1 MATRFLDGA
10 TGTERFKAMIGQ
22 RYYFSPSRVSLN
34 YTPAGAAIVPV
45 GNQPQGYSNLL
56 AAATGLIL
64 PKTYADVAW
73 DYNYRDGYSDRIAA
87 GVRYQP
93 ELAKVISAGYR
104 YTRDPNFDVA
114 QVNQIDITGQW
125 PLTSRL
131 YAVGRYNW
139 SFLGKQ
145 TVSDPSPG
153 GQLLEAIAGFEYNAG
168 CWAARV
174 VGQRLAALSGSP
186 NTTLFLQLEL
196 TDFGSVGSNPI
207 SLLRRS
213 ITRLRQDQRV
223 EHFQQPAHDTMTA
236 MHPYLRSL
244 TVLVFILASFFGAP
258 AGAAP
263 ADPVEADRIVA
274 VVGDEVITQ
283 YDLRQRLATA
293 LKQLQK
299 QNTTLPPQDV
309 LERQLLERM
318 VMDRVQMQFARET
331 GLKVDD
337 AQLDQAINKIA
348 ANNKL
353 TLQQFKAALEKDGV
367 NYAAFRE
374 EIRGELTMVRL
385 REREVESKIIISDG
399 EIDMYLANQA
409 STGSGEE
416 YEIAHILLRAPE
428 SASPEHLQKLRL
440 RGEQALKRAKE
451 GASFA
456 ELTATF
462 SDAPDALQGGDL
474 GWRQLDRL
482 PQLYAETAARMQ
494 PGEVSELL
502 RSSAGF
508 HILKLVAKRGG
519 SGGQVSVQQTH
530 ARHILIRVNEVVS
543 ETEARRKM
551 ENLRERLVNG
561 GDFAELARLY
571 SQDGSA
577 GKGGDLGWV
586 SPGDT
591 VPEFERAMDALKDNE
606 VSPVVQTPF
615 GMHLI
620 QVLERRSRDVSEDRK
635 RAVARQA
642 LRERKLDEA
651 YQDWL
656 RQMRD
661 RAYVEIP
668 SRREMMPPRIAVTSG
683 EPAGIGP
690 ELLLAAGRL
699 RRAGAAGH
707 SWRP

>member
-1 MATRFLDGA
+1 
-10 TGTERFKAMIGQ
+10 
-22 RYYFSPSRVSLN
+22 
-34 YTPAGAAIVPV
+34 
-45 GNQPQGYSNLL
+45 
-56 AAATGLIL
+56 
-64 PKTYADVAW
+64 
-73 DYNYRDGYSDRIAA
+73 
-87 GVRYQP
+87 
-93 ELAKVISAGYR
+93 
-104 YTRDPNFDVA
+104 
-114 QVNQIDITGQW
+114 
-125 PLTSRL
+125 
-131 YAVGRYNW
+131 
-139 SFLGKQ
+139 
-145 TVSDPSPG
+145 
-153 GQLLEAIAGFEYNAG
+153 
-168 CWAARV
+168 
-174 VGQRLAALSGSP
+174 
-186 NTTLFLQLEL
+186 
-196 TDFGSVGSNPI
+196 
-207 SLLRRS
+207 
-213 ITRLRQDQRV
+213 
-223 EHFQQPAHDTMTA
+223 MTA

-244 TVLVFILASFFGAP
+244 TVLAFILASFFGAP

-263 ADPVEADRIVA
+263 ADPVEADRILA

-318 VMDRVQMQFARET
+318 IMDRVQMQFARET

-337 AQLDQAINKIA
+337 AQLDQAITKVA
-348 ANNKL
+348 ANNKM
-353 TLQQFKAALEKDGV
+353 TPQQFKAALEKDGV

-385 REREVESKIIISDG
+385 REREVDSKIIISDG

-416 YEIAHILLRAPE
+416 YQLAHILLRAPE
-428 SASPEHLQKLRL
+428 SASPEALQKLRL
-440 RGEQALKRAKE
+440 RGEQALQRARE
-451 GASFA
+451 GTSFA
-456 ELTATF
+456 ELAASF

-474 GWRQLDRL
+474 GWRPMDRL
-482 PQLYAETAARMQ
+482 PQLYAETAARMR
-494 PGEVSELL
+494 PGDVSDLL

-519 SGGQVSVQQTH
+519 GGPVSVQQTH

-606 VSPVVQTPF
+606 ISPVVQTPF

-620 QVLERRSRDVSEDRK
+620 QVVERRSRDVSEDRK

-642 LRERKLDEA
+642 LRERKLEEA

-656 RQMRD
+656 RQIRD
-661 RAYVEIP
+661 RAYVEN
-668 SRREMMPPRIAVTSG
+668 
-683 EPAGIGP
+683 
-690 ELLLAAGRL
+690 RL
-699 RRAGAAGH
+699 DEK
-707 SWRP
+707 

>member
-1 MATRFLDGA
+1 
-10 TGTERFKAMIGQ
+10 
-22 RYYFSPSRVSLN
+22 
-34 YTPAGAAIVPV
+34 
-45 GNQPQGYSNLL
+45 
-56 AAATGLIL
+56 
-64 PKTYADVAW
+64 
-73 DYNYRDGYSDRIAA
+73 
-87 GVRYQP
+87 
-93 ELAKVISAGYR
+93 
-104 YTRDPNFDVA
+104 
-114 QVNQIDITGQW
+114 
-125 PLTSRL
+125 
-131 YAVGRYNW
+131 
-139 SFLGKQ
+139 
-145 TVSDPSPG
+145 
-153 GQLLEAIAGFEYNAG
+153 
-168 CWAARV
+168 
-174 VGQRLAALSGSP
+174 
-186 NTTLFLQLEL
+186 
-196 TDFGSVGSNPI
+196 
-207 SLLRRS
+207 
-213 ITRLRQDQRV
+213 
-223 EHFQQPAHDTMTA
+223 MTA

-244 TVLVFILASFFGAP
+244 TVLGFILASFFGAP

-274 VVGDEVITQ
+274 VVGDEVITR

-318 VMDRVQMQFARET
+318 IMDRVQMQFARET

-337 AQLDQAINKIA
+337 AQLDQAITKVA
-348 ANNKL
+348 ANNKM
-353 TLQQFKAALEKDGV
+353 TPQQFKAALEKDGV

-385 REREVESKIIISDG
+385 REREVDSKIIISDG

-416 YEIAHILLRAPE
+416 IHLAHILLRAPE
-428 SASPEHLQKLRL
+428 SASPEALQKLRL
-440 RGEQALKRAKE
+440 RGEQALQRARE

-456 ELTATF
+456 ELAAGF

-474 GWRQLDRL
+474 GWRPMDRL
-482 PQLYAETAARMQ
+482 PQLYAETAARMR
-494 PGEVSELL
+494 PGDVSDLL

-519 SGGQVSVQQTH
+519 GGPVSVQQTH

-606 VSPVVQTPF
+606 ISPVVQTPF

-620 QVLERRSRDVSEDRK
+620 QVVERRSRDVSEDRK

-642 LRERKLDEA
+642 LRERKLEEA

-656 RQMRD
+656 RQIRD
-661 RAYVEIP
+661 RAYVEN
-668 SRREMMPPRIAVTSG
+668 
-683 EPAGIGP
+683 
-690 ELLLAAGRL
+690 RL
-699 RRAGAAGH
+699 DEK
-707 SWRP
+707 